1 MPTIES
7 KSDFFAPS
15 FRDRAKPYGIAG
27 ITQCMERNGI
37 KNYDSKDLII

>member
-15 FRDRAKPYGIAG
+15 FRDRAKPYGVAHIMSCKVRNNVEIVIA
-27 ITQCMERNGI
+27 
-37 KNYDSKDLII
+37 KSS